1 MTAELSPSLR
11 GWSTNVKTPSLWDPS
26 VSFLTSA
33 VRNRNANSLGRGAF
47 SKWLQTSEADPC
59 WALRISAVERG
70 RWNSSLLQT
79 RRVSSAN
86 PQHIAQPTPSS
97 SHTRPFCVSSQIFS
111 WKATPDSLTDAST
124 LFQLLNLL
132 SSYQIQNCSILLP
145 ITY

>member
-1 MTAELSPSLR
+1 MTAELSLSLR

-33 VRNRNANSLGRGAF
+33 VRNRNANSLGTGAF
-47 SKWLQTSEADPC
+47 PKWLQTSEADPC
-59 WALRISAVERG
+59 SALRIFAMERE
-70 RWNSSLLQT
+70 RWNSSRLQT
-79 RRVSSAN
+79 RRVSLAN
-86 PQHIAQPTPSS
+86 PQHTAQPTTSS
-97 SHTRPFCVSSQIFS
+97 SHIRPFCVSSQIFS
-111 WKATPDSLTDAST
+111 WKVTPDSLTDASI